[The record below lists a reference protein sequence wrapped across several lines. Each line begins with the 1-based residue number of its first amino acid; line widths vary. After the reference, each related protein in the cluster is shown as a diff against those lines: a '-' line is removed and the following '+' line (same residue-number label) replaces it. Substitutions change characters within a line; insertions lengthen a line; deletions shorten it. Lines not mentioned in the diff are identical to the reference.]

1 MEKLN
6 KKEIHQVP
14 EGYFD
19 KLPDRILG
27 KYESKKNVWFPK
39 PLKYAAAAVV
49 ILGIALWVFISQTP
63 QVEPMNLMIS
73 QEIDLYID
81 TEYWQAEDVLLLA
94 DNPNSIL
101 DEIIA
106 MEWGSYDWAETDPEE
121 DVWY

>member
-6 KKEIHQVP
+6 KKEIHLVP

-19 KLPDRILG
+19 KLPDRILER
-27 KYESKKNVWFPK
+27 YESRKSVWFSK
-39 PLKYAAAAVV
+39 PLKYAAAAVF
-49 ILGIALWVFISQTP
+49 ILGLGLWVFISQTS
-63 QVEPMNLMIS
+63 QVDPMDLMIS

-81 TEYWQAEDVLLLA
+81 TEYWQAEDILLLA

-106 MEWGSYDWAETDPEE
+106 TEWGSFDWAETDPEE
-121 DVWY
+121 DIWY

>member
-6 KKEIHQVP
+6 NKEIHQVP

-19 KLPDRILG
+19 KLPDRILER
-27 KYESKKNVWFPK
+27 YESQKSVWFSK
-39 PLKYAAAAVV
+39 PLKYAAAAMV
-49 ILGIALWVFISQTP
+49 ILGMAISVFISQNPHNDPTD
-63 QVEPMNLMIS
+63 LMVS

-81 TEYWQAEDVLLLA
+81 TEYWQAEDILLLA

-106 MEWGSYDWAETDPEE
+106 TEWGSFDWAETDPEE
-121 DVWY
+121 DIWY